1 MQALF
6 ASASV
11 SISELKKNPNAIIG
25 AAEGAPV
32 AVLVHN
38 KPTAYLVP
46 AETFQL
52 MMEQLEDAELA
63 ALVRSREKERSV
75 RVTLDE
81 L

>member
-1 MQALF
+1 MQILF
-6 ASASV
+6 ASASI
-11 SISELKKNPNAIIG
+11 SISELKKNPKAVIG

-75 RVTLDE
+75 KVTLDE

>member
-1 MQALF
+1 MQNIF

-11 SISELKKNPNAIIG
+11 SISELKKNPNAVIG
-25 AAEGAPV
+25 AADGAPV

-46 AETFQL
+46 AATFQQ

-63 ALVRSREKERSV
+63 ALVQARKQERSV
-75 RVTLDE
+75 KVTLDE

>member
-1 MQALF
+1 MQTLF
-6 ASASV
+6 ASAAI
-11 SISELKKNPNAIIG
+11 SISELKKNPSAVIG

-75 RVTLDE
+75 KVTLDE

>member
-1 MQALF
+1 MQTLF
-6 ASASV
+6 ASASI
-11 SISELKKNPNAIIG
+11 SISELKKNPAAIIG

-75 RVTLDE
+75 KVTLDE

>member
-6 ASASV
+6 ASASI
-11 SISELKKNPNAIIG
+11 SISELKKNPNAVIG

-75 RVTLDE
+75 KVTLDE

>member
-1 MQALF
+1 MQAIF

-11 SISELKKNPNAIIG
+11 SISELKKNPNAVIG
-25 AAEGAPV
+25 AADGAPV

-46 AETFQL
+46 AATFQQ

-63 ALVRSREKERSV
+63 ALVRTRKQERSV
-75 RVTLDE
+75 KATLDD

>member
-1 MQALF
+1 MQNIF

-11 SISELKKNPNAIIG
+11 SISELKKNPNAVIG
-25 AAEGAPV
+25 AADGAPV

-46 AETFQL
+46 AATFQQ

-63 ALVRSREKERSV
+63 ALVQARKRERSV
-75 RVTLDE
+75 KVTLDE